1 MIRAPSYTKQVETVL
16 DQLEAGAD
24 VRLLNAVCEAI
35 DLICDHGDTAAARRE
50 QLLTQ
55 IENLVWK
62 VAVRDGRSSWSVLW
76 WPQGE
81 IARIYYIGEI

>member
-1 MIRAPSYTKQVETVL
+1 MIRQPSYTEQVEKVL
-16 DQLEAGAD
+16 DQLVADAD
-24 VRLLNAVCEAI
+24 VQLLNAVCDAI

-50 QLLTQ
+50 QLLTL
-55 IENLVWK
+55 IEILVWK
-62 VAVRDGRSSWSVLW
+62 VAVRDSRSNWSVLW